1 MQSPSQPRT
10 HRREKEKTVCCCTQ
24 RKNYLT
30 HGLLPPYIMVCLFNN
45 SKHYVFILNQTLL
58 PGDE

>member
-10 HRREKEKTVCCCTQ
+10 HRREQEKNVCSCTQ

-30 HGLLPPYIMVCLFNN
+30 HGLLPPYIMVCIFNN
-45 SKHYVFILNQTLL
+45 SNH
-58 PGDE
+58 

>member
-10 HRREKEKTVCCCTQ
+10 YRREKEKNVCCCTQ

-30 HGLLPPYIMVCLFNN
+30 HGLLPPYIMDAYLTIQSTKYSF
-45 SKHYVFILNQTLL
+45 
-58 PGDE
+58 

>member
-10 HRREKEKTVCCCTQ
+10 YRREEK
-24 RKNYLT
+24 KNRVLLYTTEKLLT

-45 SKHYVFILNQTLL
+45 SKH
-58 PGDE
+58 